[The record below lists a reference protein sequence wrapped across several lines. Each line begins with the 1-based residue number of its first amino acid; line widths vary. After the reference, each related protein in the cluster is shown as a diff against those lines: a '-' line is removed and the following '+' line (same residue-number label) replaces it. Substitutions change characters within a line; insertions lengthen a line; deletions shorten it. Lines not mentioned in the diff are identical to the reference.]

1 MRTLTAIAVIAGLT
15 CAATA
20 SAQHG
25 KIPDQDPVRAKYAD
39 TRQYRNE
46 PKGNASKRNTRCKI
60 IVRHGQDKRV
70 CGVPTNMSPGDGRK
84 K

>member
-1 MRTLTAIAVIAGLT
+1 MRAIVAIVGTISLGW
-15 CAATA
+15 AASV

-25 KIPDQDPVRAKYAD
+25 KSPDRDPVRAKYAD

-46 PKGNASKRNTRCKI
+46 PRGNASKRNTRCKI
-60 IVRHGQDKRV
+60 IVQKGQDKRV

-84 K
+84 N

>member
-1 MRTLTAIAVIAGLT
+1 MRTFTTIALIAAVAG
-15 CAATA
+15 AAPA
-20 SAQHG
+20 LAQHG
-25 KIPDQDPVRAKYAD
+25 SIPDQDPVRAKHAD
-39 TRQYRNE
+39 TRQYASE

-60 IVRHGQDKRV
+60 IVQKGQDKRV